1 MPAQRVGR
9 VSASCAGEAS
19 PARQVTRRPPTFHLN
34 SHVINPGMFHTGR
47 VTRPAPPRAAARR
60 EYRSPLRRN
69 QAEQTRAAV
78 LDAATRLFSER
89 GWAATGMRDIATEAG
104 VSVET
109 VYAAVGTKAE
119 VLRRALD
126 VAIVGD
132 DEPVDLTARPEF
144 QAMSAGDLG
153 TRAAAAAELSATVN
167 ERTAGLLRTLREAA
181 GRDPALAVRLEEARS
196 GHRATVRAGAPLVAG
211 RPLDDT
217 EADGFWAVLSPE
229 VFELLTGSAGWS
241 TQQYRRWL
249 AGAMQSLLGT
259 TTTHDGEAD

>member
-1 MPAQRVGR
+1 
-9 VSASCAGEAS
+9 
-19 PARQVTRRPPTFHLN
+19 
-34 SHVINPGMFHTGR
+34 MFHTDP
-47 VTRPAPPRAAARR
+47 VSSPAPRATARR
-60 EYRSPLRRN
+60 EYHSPLRRS

-89 GWAATGMRDIATEAG
+89 GWAATGMRDIAAEAG

-119 VLRRALD
+119 LLKQAID

-144 QAMSAGDLG
+144 QVMSAGDLRA
-153 TRAAAAAELSATVN
+153 RAAAAADLSATVN
-167 ERTAGLLRTLREAA
+167 ERTVGLLRTLREAA
-181 GRDPALAVRLEEARS
+181 GRDPALAARLEEARS
-196 GHRATVRAGAPLVAG
+196 GHRATVHAGAPLVAG
-211 RPLDDT
+211 RPMDAT
-217 EADGFWAVLSPE
+217 ESDGFWALLSPE

-249 AGAMQSLLGT
+249 TRAVESLLGT